1 MAQTI
6 QKISSDIDFTFTKK
20 PVVGDVA
27 LSYDAQA
34 VIRSVRNLLSTRHYD
49 RLFNPDIGS
58 NLESLLFENA
68 SSIVAKSIENEVF
81 TMIKNYEPRASLQ
94 SVNVDLQPDQN
105 SYSATMTFFILNNTM
120 PTTVTVLLE
129 RNR

>member
-68 SSIVAKSIENEVF
+68 
-81 TMIKNYEPRASLQ
+81 
-94 SVNVDLQPDQN
+94 
-105 SYSATMTFFILNNTM
+105 
-120 PTTVTVLLE
+120 
-129 RNR
+129 

>member
-58 NLESLLFENA
+58 NLEALLFENA
-68 SSIVAKSIENEVF
+68 SSIVAKSIENEVS